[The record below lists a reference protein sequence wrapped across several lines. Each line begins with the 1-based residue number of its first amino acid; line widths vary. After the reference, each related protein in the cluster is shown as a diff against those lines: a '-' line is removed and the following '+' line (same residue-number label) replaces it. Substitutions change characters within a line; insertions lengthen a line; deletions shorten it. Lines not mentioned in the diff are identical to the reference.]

1 MCTRASTTCLW
12 PLLETH
18 VRVRAAEGH
27 PIDCRKSCTSLLFPT
42 GYSRRDRQQAPQ
54 RGIIT
59 LLPLY
64 SLLIREM
71 LGHRCKQ
78 IIHQFDRPT
87 NADVMYTIVC
97 AVVSLSLSLQNSSM
111 ILRRG
116 PDSRDCWLIRL
127 SFGFADLV
135 DRESH

>member
-1 MCTRASTTCLW
+1 M
-12 PLLETH
+12 
-18 VRVRAAEGH
+18 RVRAAEGH

-71 LGHRCKQ
+71 LGHRWKQ

-87 NADVMYTIVC
+87 NVDVMYTIVC
-97 AVVSLSLSLQNSSM
+97 AVVSLSLSPTQFND
-111 ILRRG
+111 IA
-116 PDSRDCWLIRL
+116 SRSGLSRL
-127 SFGFADLV
+127 LV
-135 DRESH
+135 DKTFV